1 MSINTEIKF
10 ENGSG
15 NVFADLGLEDA
26 DDLFERAQI
35 GFHILNLIDR
45 LAMMPHILSEL
56 LNITPSDVE
65 ELLDGHSSQFSIEQL
80 LDFYQRLEDAQTQAD
95 SEHKEKTQYDMNL
108 GRIQNPLP
116 KTAISQ

>member
-35 GFHILNLIDR
+35 GFHILNLIDT
-45 LAMMPHILSEL
+45 LAMTPDTLSEL
-56 LNITPSDVE
+56 LDITLSDVE

-80 LDFYQRLEDAQTQAD
+80 LDVYQRLEDAQTQAD
-95 SEHKEKTQYDMNL
+95 SEHKEQAQYYMDL
-108 GRIQNPLP
+108 GSIQKPLP
-116 KTAISQ
+116 TAAMS